1 VRGADRA
8 RENRMGEM
16 YKQECFSALSMTLKC
31 TYLVFDLTC
40 LSYAH
45 RKVDV
50 NRAIG
55 FRLGEVYDRECSSTF
70 SGKV

>member
-1 VRGADRA
+1 
-8 RENRMGEM
+8 M
-16 YKQECFSALSMTLKC
+16 
-31 TYLVFDLTC
+31 YLVFDLTC

-70 SGKV
+70 SEKVKNSTYYMI